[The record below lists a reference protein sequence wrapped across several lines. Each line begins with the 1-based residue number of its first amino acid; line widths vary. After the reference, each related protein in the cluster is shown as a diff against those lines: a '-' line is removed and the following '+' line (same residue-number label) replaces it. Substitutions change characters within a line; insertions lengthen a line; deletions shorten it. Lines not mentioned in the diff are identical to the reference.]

1 MTRNV
6 LGLASTNPDWILPA
20 QPVGLFSRFCD
31 DALIVSD
38 RKTLNV
44 WTHKYINDDRDRMV
58 DYLNETPICSSKM
71 PDSTEFSC
79 GLVGNSAPSSPQEI
93 LVSSQWAEALRNKRK
108 PPQPAISAGVE
119 WNRIFGAIMPFTER
133 IDLVDGYLIN
143 DFRRQHGLLT
153 EIVRSCFTKFQGT
166 LALHFLKPSEVTD
179 VSTNQMSE
187 QAIAKSLSLLKSHL
201 SPTAQKKFEA
211 RLYSQ
216 QSSGR
221 AKVKLHDRHLYFSF
235 SGSTAGLHY
244 SLGNGVQTF
253 DPEKLE
259 GSLGYIPS
267 GGWTGISR
275 QLEEL
280 IDTAATK
287 RLAGFM
293 ESLG

>member
-6 LGLASTNPDWILPA
+6 LGLASTNPDWISPA

-58 DYLNETPICSSKM
+58 DYLSETPICSSKT
-71 PDSTEFSC
+71 PDSAEFLC
-79 GLVGNSAPSSPQEI
+79 GLAKDSATSSPLEI
-93 LVSSQWAEALRNKRK
+93 LVSSEWAEALRNKRT
-108 PPQPAISAGVE
+108 PPQPAVSAGAE
-119 WNRIFGAIMPFTER
+119 WNRIFGSIMPFTER

-143 DFRRQHGLLT
+143 DFRRQHSLLT
-153 EIVRSCFTKFQGT
+153 EIVRSCFTNFQGV

-179 VSTNQMSE
+179 VSSNRMSE
-187 QAIAKSLSLLKSHL
+187 QAIAKSLALLKTHL
-201 SPTAQKKFEA
+201 SPASRKKFEVS
-211 RLYSQ
+211 LYNQ
-216 QSSGR
+216 QSAGR

-235 SGSTAGLHY
+235 SGSITGLHY

-287 RLAGFM
+287 RLTRLM